1 MKNDATEAALGLLNL
16 NHAAATTFS
25 TVPSKRAAPQDDEQP
40 PVSDSINCICG
51 YTFDDGFSI
60 ACDDC
65 SRWCHAACFEIVQG
79 GVPEEWRCWVC
90 SPRPVDRERAV
101 RLQTQRRQDAIR
113 ADNEK
118 RRRQTSPCIERKPR
132 RQSALAI
139 DGGGGG
145 NSRRRRRPSV
155 NVQLQPVGEDEH
167 VNVDEPWT
175 HSYIPIFKDIVPH
188 QETRDNLRRQAKHWR
203 GVSAISHPPFPPGP
217 LDNSP
222 ILLDASPSASPTSI
236 RPLPHSSFS
245 HPVLSSHTNPS
256 VRPPS
261 YSVHT
266 VQPISSSK
274 LITPYTSTIIPSSA
288 YLSDP
293 LNAYAHHGM
302 PKPFVHLFGPPLDVA
317 LDARI
322 TGNEARFVRSGCR
335 PNAVLRPMIC
345 KTTEEQDPSSSKT
358 RDSDMLTFGVFAL
371 RDIKANEEV
380 VLGWEWD
387 DGNAVHHLPAL
398 IEAPHMFPA
407 RHLSHIRSQ
416 MTSMLH
422 ALSST
427 FTTCACGYKAKDCAL
442 NLMAEF
448 VDGRIPVPAPPPFQR
463 PNDPS
468 GSDMRSHRVDL
479 GPLVG
484 AQRGFH
490 TREKSPLNGGMNG
503 VEMIPDQFAGPSDRH
518 ATPKE
523 SPVHLD
529 GDFPKVQTAPT
540 SASPSPPPPQVEVEV
555 DRSQEVSEPLT
566 PDLSPSHPGRL
577 FPDPDVAGHSTY
589 RSSSPS
595 DSDPQPQSEDE
606 EQMPPKMRKRW
617 IHRSREG
624 LSAVSPSLSPCGSNI
639 SLGSVLD
646 EGQMDVDLVSSAD
659 TKDMPPPPMP
669 ANLDPTTVSS
679 IPPCTT
685 SPRVITSKLSPLPS
699 LSGPGTAQTLDPPAS
714 PSPSTPFAN
723 LSLLSPTASY
733 SSNSCSPLSPKL
745 STLTSSFLSITPTLA
760 ISPDAT
766 DPPSVSVQ
774 MDVDFDNNNKDS
786 PCADS
791 DDSDPTL
798 HYYARSPSPS
808 SPQPLTS
815 SEPLRRLQHP
825 VSPSPTSSP
834 THLIASILGALPDA
848 EPPPASPASPPSPP
862 PAPPLSPQVTPK
874 VKMSLKDFAMRK
886 KKQREEE
893 MAKVTVVSADSA
905 SAASDPPS
913 PEAARDHNSAARSEC
928 EVQSSGHAEP
938 EYSMS
943 TKAEIVRAASPRN
956 ARPPPDATTSSTL
969 VPVTNGNG
977 ILRRLSR
984 TASPPPSSDSEDSD
998 IGSTSMTRTAPPT
1011 HPRSFSLSSSSSS
1024 STTTTTTTAPHRLPP
1039 SSTYRPGSS
1048 YVPPSIP
1055 PSVRPLPSGPRA
1067 LRVGLGIGNGGGVVP
1082 AAGASLRGFQQ
1093 AQFVGVPRGPSAD
1106 RDRDRGWASTLRGR
1120 GRGTTSSSSWG
1131 R

>member
-1 MKNDATEAALGLLNL
+1 MQRRGGQQLQLQLELRARRRRRRQNSRPPHGGKHHQRLILAHQPMKNDATEAALGLLNL

-398 IEAPHMFPA
+398 IEAPHMFPYA
-407 RHLSHIRSQ
+407 APLTLLSCSLI
-416 MTSMLH
+416 TLGFPG
-422 ALSST
+422 LVT
-427 FTTCACGYKAKDCAL
+427 F
-442 NLMAEF
+442 
-448 VDGRIPVPAPPPFQR
+448 
-463 PNDPS
+463 
-468 GSDMRSHRVDL
+468 
-479 GPLVG
+479 
-484 AQRGFH
+484 
-490 TREKSPLNGGMNG
+490 
-503 VEMIPDQFAGPSDRH
+503 
-518 ATPKE
+518 
-523 SPVHLD
+523 
-529 GDFPKVQTAPT
+529 PT
-540 SASPSPPPPQVEVEV
+540 SA
-555 DRSQEVSEPLT
+555 
-566 PDLSPSHPGRL
+566 
-577 FPDPDVAGHSTY
+577 
-589 RSSSPS
+589 
-595 DSDPQPQSEDE
+595 
-606 EQMPPKMRKRW
+606 
-617 IHRSREG
+617 
-624 LSAVSPSLSPCGSNI
+624 
-639 SLGSVLD
+639 
-646 EGQMDVDLVSSAD
+646 
-659 TKDMPPPPMP
+659 
-669 ANLDPTTVSS
+669 
-679 IPPCTT
+679 
-685 SPRVITSKLSPLPS
+685 
-699 LSGPGTAQTLDPPAS
+699 
-714 PSPSTPFAN
+714 
-723 LSLLSPTASY
+723 
-733 SSNSCSPLSPKL
+733 
-745 STLTSSFLSITPTLA
+745 
-760 ISPDAT
+760 
-766 DPPSVSVQ
+766 
-774 MDVDFDNNNKDS
+774 
-786 PCADS
+786 
-791 DDSDPTL
+791 
-798 HYYARSPSPS
+798 AR
-808 SPQPLTS
+808 
-815 SEPLRRLQHP
+815 
-825 VSPSPTSSP
+825 
-834 THLIASILGALPDA
+834 
-848 EPPPASPASPPSPP
+848 
-862 PAPPLSPQVTPK
+862 
-874 VKMSLKDFAMRK
+874 
-886 KKQREEE
+886 
-893 MAKVTVVSADSA
+893 
-905 SAASDPPS
+905 
-913 PEAARDHNSAARSEC
+913 
-928 EVQSSGHAEP
+928 
-938 EYSMS
+938 
-943 TKAEIVRAASPRN
+943 
-956 ARPPPDATTSSTL
+956 
-969 VPVTNGNG
+969 
-977 ILRRLSR
+977 
-984 TASPPPSSDSEDSD
+984 
-998 IGSTSMTRTAPPT
+998 
-1011 HPRSFSLSSSSSS
+1011 
-1024 STTTTTTTAPHRLPP
+1024 
-1039 SSTYRPGSS
+1039 
-1048 YVPPSIP
+1048 
-1055 PSVRPLPSGPRA
+1055 
-1067 LRVGLGIGNGGGVVP
+1067 
-1082 AAGASLRGFQQ
+1082 
-1093 AQFVGVPRGPSAD
+1093 
-1106 RDRDRGWASTLRGR
+1106 
-1120 GRGTTSSSSWG
+1120 
-1131 R
+1131 

>member
-16 NHAAATTFS
+16 NDAATTSYSS

-40 PVSDSINCICG
+40 HASTTSDSINCICG

-79 GVPEEWRCWVC
+79 GVPEEWKCWVC
-90 SPRPVDRERAV
+90 APRPVDRERAV
-101 RLQTQRRQDAIR
+101 RLQTQRKQDAIR

-118 RRRQTSPCIERKPR
+118 RRRQTSPCVERR
-132 RQSALAI
+132 RRSALAI

-155 NVQLQPVGEDEH
+155 NLQPVGEDEH

-175 HSYIPIFKDIVPH
+175 QSYIPIFKDIVPH
-188 QETRDNLRRQAKHWR
+188 QETRDKLRRQAKHWR
-203 GVSAISHPPFPPGP
+203 GVSALSHSPFPPTP
-217 LDNSP
+217 LDNTP
-222 ILLDASPSASPTSI
+222 VLLSAPPSAPPTSI

-245 HPVLSSHTNPS
+245 HPLLSSHTNPS

-261 YSVHT
+261 YSMHT
-266 VQPISSSK
+266 IQPISSSK

-335 PNAVLRPMIC
+335 PNAVLRPMLC
-345 KTTEEQDPSSSKT
+345 PRTKATTEELDPSSSKC
-358 RDSDMLTFGVFAL
+358 RDSEMLTFGVFAL

-407 RHLSHIRSQ
+407 HHLSHIRNQ
-416 MTSMLH
+416 MASMLH

-427 FTTCACGYKAKDCAL
+427 FTTCACGSKAKDCAL

-448 VDGRIPVPAPPPFQR
+448 VDGRLPVPASPLSQR
-463 PNDPS
+463 PNDPDM
-468 GSDMRSHRVDL
+468 GSSHHRLDL

-503 VEMIPDQFAGPSDRH
+503 VEMIPDQSAGPSDRR
-518 ATPKE
+518 ASVDVTPHPQKE
-523 SPVHLD
+523 NGVQPDHL
-529 GDFPKVQTAPT
+529 AST
-540 SASPSPPPPQVEVEV
+540 SASPIQVEV
-555 DRSQEVSEPLT
+555 DRSQEVREPLT
-566 PDLSPSHPGRL
+566 PDLSPSHPRRH
-577 FPDPDVAGHSTY
+577 FPDPAGHSTY

-617 IHRSREG
+617 IHRSMEG

-646 EGQMDVDLVSSAD
+646 EGQMEVDLD

-679 IPPCTT
+679 IAPSS
-685 SPRVITSKLSPLPS
+685 SPRVFTGKLSSLPL
-699 LSGPGTAQTLDPPAS
+699 LSGADPPAS

-733 SSNSCSPLSPKL
+733 SSNNSSPLSPKL
-745 STLTSSFLSITPTLA
+745 STLTSSFLSITSAFAPIHDADAPA
-760 ISPDAT
+760 I
-766 DPPSVSVQ
+766 Q
-774 MDVDFDNNNKDS
+774 MDENEDDLR
-786 PCADS
+786 A
-791 DDSDPTL
+791 DSDPTPRRRT
-798 HYYARSPSPS
+798 RSPSPQS
-808 SPQPLTS
+808 LLSPS
-815 SEPLRRLQHP
+815 SEPLRRLP
-825 VSPSPTSSP
+825 SPTPPPPPLARAPSPSPS
-834 THLIASILGALPDA
+834 
-848 EPPPASPASPPSPP
+848 SPP
-862 PAPPLSPQVTPK
+862 PHPPLSPQVTPK

-893 MAKVTVVSADSA
+893 LARTAVGPADSDEA
-905 SAASDPPS
+905 HDLNGIGPTQTRSD
-913 PEAARDHNSAARSEC
+913 C
-928 EVQSSGHAEP
+928 EP
-938 EYSMS
+938 
-943 TKAEIVRAASPRN
+943 
-956 ARPPPDATTSSTL
+956 TSSSTSA
-969 VPVTNGNG
+969 TNGNG
-977 ILRRLSR
+977 ILRRVSRSR
-984 TASPPPSSDSEDSD
+984 TASPPPSPSEDSEDSEA
-998 IGSTSMTRTAPPT
+998 GGASMPRSAPPT

-1024 STTTTTTTAPHRLPP
+1024 STTTVASTSAAPGPHRLPP

-1067 LRVGLGIGNGGGVVP
+1067 LRAGMGIGVGVG
-1082 AAGASLRGFQQ
+1082 AGAGGLQAAAPFTSPVRGGFPQ

-1106 RDRDRGWASTLRGR
+1106 RDRDRGWASTGRGR